1 MPPSA
6 RLLPKVPDADASAQL
21 DELDADDILETNDID
36 AFEAAAAGIR
46 SFETPLPSQP
56 AVAAPSD
63 PSGFE
68 VGEID
73 SFDDAEEVEVVAART
88 TLPSPQ
94 LPVPVAAVA
103 AAPVAAVAA
112 APAPPAAGPVI
123 EAAPI
128 SIKLDYASPTAASL
142 ISVPAAPTT
151 SPLPLESII
160 VDDAFPEKTLE
171 IRGHD
176 MAQVQAAA
184 AKLDAG
190 PDQTEVLSRADMPAA
205 LQAPSAGWKTI
216 TSRTAAPAQRGSQHM
231 QAAQRRPSSIAPVAL
246 DVTTPRPRMPSVS
259 QAHAYMPPPRRSG
272 MSGLAIGGII
282 GAAIALVGLVGIGGY
297 VATRALSDDAPV
309 AAASPSE
316 VSGETATTA
325 AQTSPAST
333 ASPADPVVAPATLDV
348 SSLPSAPV
356 PGAAVPRGFTGS
368 GNFAGSGSNGSGSTG
383 FGSGGSS
390 LPAPGARTTT
400 LAPPGSPAPAGIP
413 ARAAARGGSTA
424 LPPPGG
430 ALPPPVAGGSTA
442 LPPPVAAAPAAPAAA
457 ATTGVIRVDPNL
469 RAVVV
474 DGSFRRATDGVVTV
488 SCGSHRVKAG
498 MKELQVVNVPCGG
511 AVSL

>member
-356 PGAAVPRGFTGS
+356 PGAAVPRGF
-368 GNFAGSGSNGSGSTG
+368 
-383 FGSGGSS
+383 
-390 LPAPGARTTT
+390 RR
-400 LAPPGSPAPAGIP
+400 PGSPVTRWGGPG
-413 ARAAARGGSTA
+413 RGGAARVSAGRPGSALGGPGQRWTAGPRQVPSAIRQSSRQPST
-424 LPPPGG
+424 L
-430 ALPPPVAGGSTA
+430 LSQV
-442 LPPPVAAAPAAPAAA
+442 
-457 ATTGVIRVDPNL
+457 N
-469 RAVVV
+469 
-474 DGSFRRATDGVVTV
+474 
-488 SCGSHRVKAG
+488 
-498 MKELQVVNVPCGG
+498 LQVARSVADSLPSSQPRVHG
-511 AVSL
+511 ACRVEQALLHCWARVAHWAAFCASAGVRA